1 MDLTLKEV
9 AARLSLPIETVRRWV
24 RQGKIPMQ
32 HSKGNY
38 TIRKEM
44 LVRWAEEHKLR
55 IRPVSTDSPSDNGG
69 VEFDGIHPA
78 MQRGGVFYDLA
89 GETKEQVLQS
99 AVDRIPNLARID
111 RTVIMEKLVE
121 RENLAS
127 TGIGNGIA
135 LPHPRANPGIGLL
148 LPQIST
154 CFLSKP
160 IRYDAIDHKPVT
172 VLMVLLSNDTK
183 LHLSLLSKLAFILRN
198 RDFSDFLRSAPP
210 KEQLLDR
217 IAVMEDNAH

>member
-1 MDLTLKEV
+1 MDLTIQEV
-9 AARLSLPIETVRRWV
+9 ATRLSLPIETVQRWI

-32 HSKGNY
+32 HSRGEY
-38 TIRKEM
+38 TIRQEM
-44 LVRWAEEHKLR
+44 LERWADEHKLK
-55 IRPVSTDSPSDNGG
+55 IKPVATEASPNGG
-69 VEFDGIHPA
+69 AEFDGIHPA

-89 GETKEQVLQS
+89 GETKEAVLQS
-99 AVDRIPNLARID
+99 AVECIPNLERID
-111 RTVIMEKLVE
+111 RTVILEKLVE

-135 LPHPRANPGIGLL
+135 LPHPRANPGIGLM

-160 IRYDAIDHKPVT
+160 IDFDAIDHRPVT
-172 VLMVLLSNDTK
+172 VMMVLLSNDTK
-183 LHLSLLSKLAFILRN
+183 LHLSLLSKLAFHLRDKTFN
-198 RDFSDFLRSAPP
+198 EYLRSAPP

-217 IAVMEDNAH
+217 MAALEAGTR